1 MGLVSAWV
9 LVTLT
14 ALVALGLAASAW
26 RLARRVDQP
35 PRDVVPL
42 RQAVQRLAGD
52 ELPNDLPPKGHAA

>member
-26 RLARRVDQP
+26 RLARRDVASPP
-35 PRDVVPL
+35 PR
-42 RQAVQRLAGD
+42 RTR
-52 ELPNDLPPKGHAA
+52 